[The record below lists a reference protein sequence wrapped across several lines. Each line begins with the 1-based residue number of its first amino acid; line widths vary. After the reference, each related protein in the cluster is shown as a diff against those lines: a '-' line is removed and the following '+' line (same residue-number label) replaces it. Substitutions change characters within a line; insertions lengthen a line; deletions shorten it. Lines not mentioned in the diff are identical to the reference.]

1 MNAATQTRFIWLH
14 GFASGPQSRKGLYL
28 RDRLEERGVHLVIPD
43 LNLPAFFDLTVTR
56 MLSKVD
62 ELAQGEGMVVLFGSS
77 LGGFTAATWAATRR
91 DRTAAL
97 VLLAPA
103 FGLGERWSAGMKPED
118 LARWRKEKSFEF
130 EHYATN
136 RKERLGIAFLDDAL
150 QHQPF
155 PLPQAPTLVLQG
167 SRDEV
172 VEPQLAREFTA
183 LMQGRAR
190 LVELDDG
197 HDLAS
202 DLPRLWREMES
213 LLQPLLPPSIV
224 QGPAEAAAPVQAPRP
239 TPK

>member
-1 MNAATQTRFIWLH
+1 MRPPQTTRFIWLH

-28 RDRLEERGVHLVIPD
+28 RDRLEERGAHLVIPD

-62 ELAQGEGMVVLFGSS
+62 ELAQGDGEVVLFGSS
-77 LGGFTAATWAATRR
+77 LGGFTAATWAATRP

-103 FGLGERWSAGMKPED
+103 FGLGERWSAGMEAED
-118 LARWRKEKSFEF
+118 LARWRSEKSFEF
-130 EHYATN
+130 DHYATG
-136 RKERLGIAFLDDAL
+136 RKELLSISFLDDAF

-167 SRDEV
+167 SRDDV

-190 LVELDDG
+190 LIELPDG
-197 HDLAS
+197 HDLTS
-202 DLPRLWREMES
+202 DLPRLWREIEPH
-213 LLQPLLPPSIV
+213 LEPFLA
-224 QGPAEAAAPVQAPRP
+224 G
-239 TPK
+239 

>member
-1 MNAATQTRFIWLH
+1 MTPATRFIWLH

-43 LNLPAFFDLTVTR
+43 LNLPAFASLTVTR
-56 MLSKVD
+56 MLAQVD
-62 ELAQGEGMVVLFGSS
+62 ELAQGEGKVVLFGSS
-77 LGGFTAATWAATRR
+77 LGGFTAATWAATRPG
-91 DRTAAL
+91 RTAAL

-118 LARWRKEKSFEF
+118 LARWRSEKSFAF
-130 EHYATN
+130 DHYVTG
-136 RKERLGIAFLDDAL
+136 RKEPLGIAFLDDAL
-150 QHQPF
+150 LHAPF

-183 LMQGRAR
+183 RMQGRAR
-190 LVELDDG
+190 LVELADG
-197 HDLAS
+197 HELTS
-202 DLPRLWREMES
+202 DLPRLWREIEPH
-213 LLQPLLPPSIV
+213 LAKLLP
-224 QGPAEAAAPVQAPRP
+224 QTPRP